1 MGTVLYVERG
11 KIMDNSNKKKGNFL
25 GLLPLIIFVA
35 LYILST
41 IVTGSASTM
50 PLNVGILIAIICAF
64 AFCTKKKGDDHLKF
78 DDLVTKFCIGGGDDT
93 LILMFFIFLE
103 AGVFYYVAGN
113 MGAVSSVSNLGLR
126 LLPSS
131 MILPGLF
138 LIGCVLSFA
147 MGTSMGTVTA
157 LMPIGIEIASKT
169 GINLPLVCGIVV
181 GGAMFGDN
189 LSFISDT
196 TIAATRTQE
205 VKMKDKFKAN
215 FLMVLPAVI
224 LTFVMLIFKST
235 PTALDQDSLTWN
247 FLQLLPYI
255 LVIVLSLIGVHVMLS
270 MGAAIVTGLVIGVAQ
285 GSFTVAG
292 ALGVVG
298 DGIKCMEDTA
308 AIAVMVGGLVALMS
322 YLGGIDWLLEKLTR
336 RVKSRRGAELSI
348 AALVT
353 LLDLATTNNTISI
366 ITAGPIAKDISD
378 QFGVSRVR
386 TASILDLFSSAGNGV
401 CPWAGQIL
409 AASGLAGVSTLSIV
423 PFCWYS
429 ILMFV
434 FGILFI
440 LIGWPKGIAE
450 KAEEK

>member
-1 MGTVLYVERG
+1 ME
-11 KIMDNSNKKKGNFL
+11 NNKKNGSFI
-25 GLLPLIIFVA
+25 GLLPLVIFVV
-35 LYILST
+35 LYILAT
-41 IVTGSASTM
+41 IITGNAGTM
-50 PLNVGILIAIICAF
+50 PLNVGILVAIIF
-64 AFCTKKKGDDHLKF
+64 AFLFCVWKKGERPKF
-78 DDLVTKFCIGGGDDT
+78 DDFVTMFCKGGGDDT

-103 AGVFYYVAGN
+103 AGIFYYVAGN

-126 LLPSS
+126 LLPAN
-131 MILPGLF
+131 MVLPGLF
-138 LIGCVLSFA
+138 LIGCILSFS

-157 LMPIGIEIASKT
+157 LMPIGIEIATKT
-169 GINLPLVCGIVV
+169 GMNLPLVCGVVV
-181 GGAMFGDN
+181 GSAMFGDN

-224 LTFVMLIFKST
+224 ITFVLLIFWST
-235 PTALDQDSLTWN
+235 PAALSDTELTWN

-255 LVIVLSLIGVHVMLS
+255 LVIALSLIGVHVMLS
-270 MGAAIVTGLVIGVAQ
+270 MGAAIITGLIIGLAQ
-285 GSFTVAG
+285 GSFTLPG
-292 ALGVVG
+292 ALSVVG

-308 AIAVMVGGLVALMS
+308 AIAVMVGGLVALMN
-322 YLGGIDWLLEKLTR
+322 YLGGIDWLLSRLTR
-336 RVKSRRGAELSI
+336 KVRSGKGAELSI

-378 QFGVSRVR
+378 QFHVSRVR

-409 AASGLAGVSTLSIV
+409 AAAGLAKISTLSIV

-434 FGILFI
+434 FGIIFI
-440 LIGWPKGIAE
+440 LIGWPKGTVKNMPEQE
-450 KAEEK
+450 KVAK

>member
-1 MGTVLYVERG
+1 MGNE
-11 KIMDNSNKKKGNFL
+11 NKKGNFI

-35 LYILST
+35 LYIIST
-41 IVTGSASTM
+41 IITGDAGTM
-50 PLNVGILIAIICAF
+50 PLNVGILIAIIF
-64 AFCTKKKGDDHLKF
+64 AFIFCNKKRKAEGLKF
-78 DDLVTKFCIGGGDDT
+78 DDMVTSFCKGGGDDT

-103 AGVFYYVAGN
+103 AGIFYCVAGG
-113 MGAVSSVSNLGLR
+113 MGAVGSVSNLGLK

-138 LIGCVLSFA
+138 LIGCILSFS

-157 LMPIGIEIASKT
+157 LMPIGIDIATKT
-169 GINLPLVCGIVV
+169 GMSMPLVCGVV
-181 GGAMFGDN
+181 VSGAMFGDN

-205 VKMKDKFKAN
+205 VQMKDKFKAN

-224 LTFVMLIFKST
+224 LTFVLLIFQST
-235 PTALDQDSLTWN
+235 PAPIDKGTLTWD
-247 FLQLLPYI
+247 FVQLIPYI
-255 LVIVLSLIGVHVMLS
+255 LVIVLSLIGVHVILA
-270 MGAAIVTGLVIGVAQ
+270 MGAAILTGIVIGLAQ
-285 GSFTVAG
+285 GTFTLVT
-292 ALGVVG
+292 ALSTIG

-322 YLGGIDWLLEKLTR
+322 YLGGIDWLLNKLTK
-336 RVKSRRGAELSI
+336 RVKSSRGAELSI

-409 AASGLAGVSTLSIV
+409 AAAGLAGVSTLSIV

-440 LIGWPKGIAE
+440 LIGWPKGVASNRE
-450 KAEEK
+450 NAPAGKTAK